1 MVVKKII
8 LNFLFLFGPSP
19 ISILIVTLFS
29 ANGAQEKKKKKKRQ
43 VEINKLGL
51 KLNREVDP
59 EQAN

>member
-1 MVVKKII
+1 MVVKKNYIEFI
-8 LNFLFLFGPSP
+8 FLFGPSL

-29 ANGAQEKKKKKKRQ
+29 ANGAQEKKKKKRQ

-51 KLNREVDP
+51 KLNREVDS